1 MVSAK
6 DMIIKVIPSA
16 TANDFIKKCHYSGKV
31 VNNSQVHFGA
41 FLNGHLHGA
50 ISLGPSLDKS
60 KVIGLVKDTKWNE
73 FIELNRL
80 AFDDSLPKNS
90 ESRAIAIVMKL
101 LKKNAPHLKWVIS
114 FADATQCGDGAIY
127 RASGFH
133 LVGIKENNRLLRMPD
148 GTITHGINLTRQG
161 SCNVS
166 KKYNPRQLSEHQ
178 IVKELGAEYLPG
190 YQIKYIYFLDK
201 SKQADLT
208 VPILPFKMIDDLG
221 AGMYRGKP
229 KEKSALVVHPVR
241 TPGDQPG
248 EGGSIPTPTHM
259 HENQDTFPDREMR
272 LIADNS
278 GA

>member
-6 DMIIKVIPSA
+6 EMIIKVIPA
-16 TANDFIKKCHYSGKV
+16 NVANDFIKKCHYSGKV

-41 FLNGHLHGA
+41 FLNGHLHGV

-60 KVIGLVKDTKWNE
+60 KIIGLVNNTKWNE

-80 AFDDSLPKNS
+80 AFDESLPKNS
-90 ESRAIAIVMKL
+90 ESRAISIVMKL

-127 RASGFH
+127 RASGFN
-133 LVGIKENNRLLRMPD
+133 LIGIKENNRLLKMPD
-148 GTITHGINLTRQG
+148 GYITHGINLTRRG

-166 KKYNPRQLSEHQ
+166 KKYNPHQLSEHQ

-201 SKQADLT
+201 SKIPDLT
-208 VPILPFKMIDDLG
+208 VPILPFKTINDMG
-221 AGMYRGKP
+221 AGMYLGIP
-229 KEKSALVVHPVR
+229 KEKSALVVHNVSTPVIQ
-241 TPGDQPG
+241 TG
-248 EGGSIPTPTHM
+248 EGGSIPTPTHTNNNINM
-259 HENQDTFPDREMR
+259 EY
-272 LIADNS
+272 IDND
-278 GA
+278 